1 MTGTW
6 GIMITRHACTI
17 DYGCFEK
24 EEKFEW
30 LIK

>member
-6 GIMITRHACTI
+6 GIMITRHAWTI